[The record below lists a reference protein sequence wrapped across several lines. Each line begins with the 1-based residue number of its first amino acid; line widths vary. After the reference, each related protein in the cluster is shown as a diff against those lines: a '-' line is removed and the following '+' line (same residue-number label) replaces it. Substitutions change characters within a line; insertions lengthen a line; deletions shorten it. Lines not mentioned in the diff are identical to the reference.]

1 MRSHSSRRCPAVEYS
16 GEDTLIIVT
25 RDDFDVASMIEQA
38 KKPASGAI
46 VTFLGVV
53 RDDDIERIELE
64 VYEEAALKFL
74 GEIRDV
80 AMQEY
85 AILSVDII
93 HRYGPL
99 NIGDNIVLIIVR
111 CGHRKEAFS
120 ACGFIIEQIKE
131 KVPIWKKEDGKDF
144 ERWK

>member
-1 MRSHSSRRCPAVEYS
+1 M
-16 GEDTLIIVT
+16 TK
-25 RDDFDVASMIEQA
+25 DDFDVASMIEQA

-46 VTFLGVV
+46 VTFLGIV

-74 GEIRDV
+74 EEIKDV
-80 AMQEY
+80 AMQDY
-85 AILSVDII
+85 AIESVDIV

-99 NIGDNIVLIIVR
+99 NIGDNIVLITVSA
-111 CGHRKEAFS
+111 GHRREAFS
-120 ACGFIIEQIKE
+120 ACEFIIEQIKE
-131 KVPIWKKEDGKDF
+131 KVPIWKKEVGKDF